1 MVKKVI
7 RGGTCHAVYQYV
19 KPNNKYMENYDKNKE
34 SSNLKHWDVKKLYR
48 WAMTQ
53 KSLVNDFKWVEET
66 SQFNEDFIK
75 IYNEDFLKLI
85 FSIQKNYITFK
96 RIQPFLH
103 KRMEI
108 QKIIIL
114 I

>member
-1 MVKKVI
+1 
-7 RGGTCHAVYQYV
+7 
-19 KPNNKYMENYDKNKE
+19 
-34 SSNLKHWDVKKLYR
+34 
-48 WAMTQ
+48 MTQ

-75 IYNEDFLKLI
+75 IYNEDILKLI
-85 FSIQKNYITFK
+85 FSIQKNYITFTM
-96 RIQPFLH
+96 IHLFLH

-108 QKIIIL
+108 QKIEKL